1 MDMPTWTDAPRD
13 PCLCHWTA
21 AHWELSVSGA
31 SVSLGIHAR
40 PKGLLAI
47 DGAWCFGC
55 LWVAIF
61 YFGFVICP
69 L

>member
-1 MDMPTWTDAPRD
+1 MDVPTWTDEPRD

-21 AHWELSVSGA
+21 ARWELSVSGA

-40 PKGLLAI
+40 LKGLLAI

-55 LWVAIF
+55 LWVTVF